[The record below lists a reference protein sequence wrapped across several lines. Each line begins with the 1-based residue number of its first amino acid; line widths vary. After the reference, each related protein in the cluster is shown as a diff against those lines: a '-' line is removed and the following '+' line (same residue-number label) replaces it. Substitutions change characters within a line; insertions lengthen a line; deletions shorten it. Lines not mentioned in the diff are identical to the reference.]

1 MKIAIVTDS
10 YHPTRDGVVA
20 CIDVMKNV
28 YDREGIECE
37 IFAPDP
43 GKKEEHIPGI
53 HYFKAIKF
61 RSYAGYYIPIFPSRT
76 KKKIRECGA
85 DVVHIQGIAVMALK
99 GLVAGHRL
107 KLPNI
112 VTFHTMV
119 GDTMKYYSPIKMSEK
134 TGQKLV
140 WKYLRYFTK
149 WVDAI
154 VAPSQSTAD
163 ELREN
168 GIKVEDM
175 RIIPTPV
182 DDKRFSPNVDGSRIR
197 EKYGLQDKRVIVCV
211 GRVSYEKEIDLIIK
225 AAAEMD
231 KDVSVL
237 VVGKGPAMDSLKDLT
252 KELDMEDRVT
262 FTGFVPDE
270 ELVEHYRAGN
280 VAATASRFE
289 TQCLCALEAMSCGLP
304 VACANARAL
313 ADYVHDGENGYLFD
327 QSVESCKKALEN
339 ALSAPQSVIDN
350 GIATAAEFN
359 EENFIK
365 KMTQLYQDAIERKK
379 GCST

>member
-28 YDREGIECE
+28 YDKVGIESE
-37 IFAPDP
+37 IIAPDP
-43 GKKEEHIPGI
+43 GDEKERRPGV
-53 HYFKAIKF
+53 HYFKSIKF
-61 RSYAGYYIPIFPSRT
+61 KNYAGYFIPIYPSHA
-76 KKKIRECGA
+76 KKVIMATGA
-85 DVVHIQGIAVMALK
+85 DVVHIQGIALMALK
-99 GLVAGHRL
+99 GLIAAHRL
-107 KLPNI
+107 GLPVI

-119 GDTMKYYSPIKMSEK
+119 GDTMKYYSPVKMPEK

-140 WKYLRYFTK
+140 WKYLGYFTK

-182 DDKRFSPNVDGSRIR
+182 DDKRFSPSVDGSRIR

-211 GRVSYEKEIDLIIK
+211 GRVSFEKEIDLIIR
-225 AAAEMD
+225 AVATLD
-231 KDVSVL
+231 KDVSLL
-237 VVGKGPAMDSLKDLT
+237 VVGKGPAMDSLK
-252 KELDMEDRVT
+252 ELSQELGMQDRVI

-270 ELVEHYRAGN
+270 ELVEHYRAGD
-280 VAATASRFE
+280 VATTASRFE

-313 ADYVHDGENGYLFD
+313 ADYVHEGENGYLFEKD
-327 QSVESCKKALEN
+327 VDSCASALNKALN
-339 ALSAPQSVIDN
+339 APQSVIDN
-350 GIATAAEFN
+350 GRATAAEFN
-359 EENFIK
+359 EENFVR
-365 KMTQLYQDAIERKK
+365 KMSQLYEDVVERKK
-379 GCST
+379 RC